1 MVWGELCSAAPRP
14 RELHPAKTSVRWYQ
28 PCPERGDDTGVLVP
42 RAELQHARDGASNQ
56 CPWLALGCDS
66 RAPIGTDW
74 AAPRDLPSAASQH
87 AWVMPAAA
95 AGSWRWPGVSQGWM
109 RGLYMSESA
118 SSPGC
123 CSCS

>member
-1 MVWGELCSAAPRP
+1 MCSSPGQSCSTLGMV
-14 RELHPAKTSVRWYQ
+14 PAL
-28 PCPERGDDTGVLVP
+28 G
-42 RAELQHARDGASNQ
+42 
-56 CPWLALGCDS
+56 ALGCDS

-87 AWVMPAAA
+87 VWVMPAAA
-95 AGSWRWPGVSQGWM
+95 AGSWRWPGVSQGWT